1 MAQVVV
7 MPKLGN
13 TVESC
18 IIVKWNIEEGQA
30 VAADAVLCEIETD
43 KATMDVPAG
52 AAGVLLKRLAAEGDD
67 VPVLTPIAVVGQ
79 AGEAVDFAALG
90 IQGAA
95 AVASAP
101 AAPAAEA
108 AAAKVAESAPAAV
121 VAAVSAAPASA
132 AAAMSS
138 GPVHASPRAKAL
150 AREEGLPIEAVAAGT
165 GPGGRIIERDVR
177 AALSAGPGM
186 TASAKD
192 LAVLRGLYDAAKT
205 GSGLGGRLTAA
216 DLEAA
221 KAAPA
226 AAAAT
231 AAAAQPAAPAAA
243 TPAFPGPYEDTPIR
257 SIRKI
262 IADRMMHSLQ
272 ASAQLTFNASAPA
285 EKLLAMRNRLKNSDP
300 ALGLSAVTIGDM
312 VAFAASRVL
321 AKYPKINAHVVD
333 GTVRAWKNVHLGLAV
348 DTPRGLM
355 VPVIRNASALSLR
368 QFSEQ
373 SKSLAKACLDGA
385 ANPDSLSGSTFTVTN
400 LGAFG
405 IESFTPILNEP
416 ETGILG
422 VDNIAPR
429 ATIGPDGKPGVEMRI
444 GFSLTVDH
452 RIVDGADAARYLK
465 DLADYIANIDIVM
478 LA

>member
-67 VPVLTPIAVVGQ
+67 VPVLSPIAVVGQ
-79 AGEAVDFAALG
+79 AGEALDFAALG
-90 IQGAA
+90 IRGGEPAPTSAVAA
-95 AVASAP
+95 AQPAQSAVEAQ

-108 AAAKVAESAPAAV
+108 AAPVNAA
-121 VAAVSAAPASA
+121 AAAAPA
-132 AAAMSS
+132 

-150 AREEGLPIEAVAAGT
+150 AREEGLPIEALASGT

-177 AALSAGPGM
+177 AAFSAGPGM

-205 GSGLGGRLTAA
+205 GTGLGGRLTAD
-216 DLEAA
+216 DLAA
-221 KAAPA
+221 AVAAPAVSATPAPAAPQPASATSAAPA
-226 AAAAT
+226 AAAP
-231 AAAAQPAAPAAA
+231 QPAAD
-243 TPAFPGPYEDTPIR
+243 FPGPCEDTPIR

-285 EKLLAMRNRLKNSDP
+285 EKLLAMRNRRKNSDP

-333 GTVRAWKNVHLGLAV
+333 GVVRAWKNVHLGLAV

-355 VPVIRNASALSLR
+355 VPVIRNANSLSLR
-368 QFSEQ
+368 EFSEQ
-373 SKSLAKACLDGA
+373 SKSLAKACLEGA
-385 ANPDSLSGSTFTVTN
+385 ANPDTLSGSTFTVTN

-405 IESFTPILNEP
+405 IE
-416 ETGILG
+416 
-422 VDNIAPR
+422 
-429 ATIGPDGKPGVEMRI
+429 
-444 GFSLTVDH
+444 
-452 RIVDGADAARYLK
+452 
-465 DLADYIANIDIVM
+465 
-478 LA
+478 